1 MPAHNIIASDS
12 TCLKR
17 GEKMSKK
24 TEPKKKDVLK
34 AKTSK
39 KCGCGCG
46 KCETG
51 TELGYSC
58 CGSRSKSCTR
68 TCSGR

>member
-1 MPAHNIIASDS
+1 
-12 TCLKR
+12 
-17 GEKMSKK
+17 MSKK
-24 TEPKKKDVLK
+24 TEPKKKEVSKAKAK

-46 KCETG
+46 KCEAG

-58 CGSRSKSCTR
+58 CGSRGKSCTR

>member
-1 MPAHNIIASDS
+1 
-12 TCLKR
+12 
-17 GEKMSKK
+17 MSKK